1 MLHVYIPGL
10 GAPSGAKSKKKR
22 TTCNMQKR
30 EMPTKELQS
39 KVVSQHVHLLG
50 DMHVHVRTL
59 ENSMERWSYF

>member
-1 MLHVYIPGL
+1 
-10 GAPSGAKSKKKR
+10 
-22 TTCNMQKR
+22 MQKR

-39 KVVSQHVHLLG
+39 KVVSQHVHLVG